1 MLVALEP
8 RLVVNFQ
15 GHPVPM
21 PLDLGLLRL
30 RLPPLLRLRA
40 VLAGFQCALC
50 LRRELRR
57 EVLEDGAIHPHLL
70 RSGREVDRVPIST
83 APPLL
88 DLGLLSPVLL
98 LGGHR
103 LLELLN
109 VLEEEL
115 FLRLLLQSL
124 LGRLVKLR
132 YLREVW
138 VLTGARQTGLP

>member
-8 RLVVNFQ
+8 RLVVHFQ
-15 GHPVPM
+15 RYPIPM
-21 PLDLGLLRL
+21 PLYLGLLSL
-30 RLPPLLRLRA
+30 RLLPLLRLRA

-50 LRRELRR
+50 LIRELRR

-70 RSGREVDRVPIST
+70 RSGREVNRVAIATTS
-83 APPLL
+83 PLL
-88 DLGLLSPVLL
+88 DLGLLSPILL
-98 LGGHR
+98 LRGDR

-138 VLTGARQTGLP
+138 VLTGARQTDLP

>member
-8 RLVVNFQ
+8 RLVVHFQ
-15 GHPVPM
+15 RYPIPM
-21 PLDLGLLRL
+21 PLDLGLLSL
-30 RLPPLLRLRA
+30 RLLPLLRLRA

-50 LRRELRR
+50 LIRELRR

-70 RSGREVDRVPIST
+70 RSGREVNRVAIATTS
-83 APPLL
+83 PLL
-88 DLGLLSPVLL
+88 DLGLLSPILL
-98 LGGHR
+98 LRGDR